1 MSLKDIDMNLL
12 IVEAIEGY
20 AYRHNLSAK
29 ETYSLFRDNNILCL
43 IRENYDALHIQGM
56 EESIYFVED
65 ILRRMGK

>member
-20 AYRHNLSAK
+20 AFRHDLSTK
-29 ETYSLFRDNNILCL
+29 ETYSLFRENNILSL
-43 IRENYDALHIQGM
+43 IRENYEALHTQGI